1 MQRCIGDRTQH
12 PMQISTNFTNS
23 ILFFLPPCLIQIRVV
38 NAFRHGMDSQQLQQA
53 TSNANLQRVLQK
65 QASLGKR
72 FSTASSTCQQEAA
85 VAVASRLAK
94 NAVSK
99 ANAANAAAA
108 LSGQPVPAIPAAQ
121 LIPPTSCSITS
132 ARKLSGGAEQQSY
145 SHTETA
151 V

>member
-1 MQRCIGDRTQH
+1 
-12 PMQISTNFTNS
+12 
-23 ILFFLPPCLIQIRVV
+23 
-38 NAFRHGMDSQQLQQA
+38 MDSQQLQQA

-108 LSGQPVPAIPAAQ
+108 ALSGQPVTAIPAAQ
-121 LIPPTSCSITS
+121 LIPPTSCSVTS
-132 ARKLSGGAEQQSY
+132 ARKLSATEPQSY